1 MYETNGLN
9 KGLNIK
15 RHMDSKPQA
24 NNLGSLMVFN
34 RSAHVAYVYQKTEKL
49 VTAVY
54 MVTNFIKDTD
64 PIKVRIRENALELLS
79 INFEWGSAPI
89 ADRRELVKEYQGLA
103 LEIVSLSQIA
113 SRAGLISQMNQ
124 EIIAREFNALI
135 LLVEKE
141 QGNDL
146 DGSVAIDPSLFD
158 VPAPQSSA
166 KPSVPQ
172 APIAS
177 QTPVLDAPA
186 ASIQPAK
193 APATRQNEYLPV
205 KDTSAPKAAPSQAPA
220 KDSKEGRQSV
230 ILKLLSK
237 RSGLSIKDFAASIT
251 GVSEKTIQ
259 RELLSMVAQGV
270 LKKEGERRWSTYSL
284 A

>member
-1 MYETNGLN
+1 
-9 KGLNIK
+9 
-15 RHMDSKPQA
+15 MDSKPQP
-24 NNLGSLMVFN
+24 NNLSSLMVFN

-54 MVTNFIKDTD
+54 MVTNFIKDND

-103 LEIVSLSQIA
+103 LEIISLSQIA
-113 SRAGLISQMNQ
+113 ARAGLISQMNQ

-146 DGSVAIDPSLFD
+146 DGSVAIDPSFFD
-158 VPAPQSSA
+158 VTAPERSSRLSAPQA
-166 KPSVPQ
+166 K
-172 APIAS
+172 APEE
-177 QTPVLDAPA
+177 TPVLERPTAP
-186 ASIQPAK
+186 SQPVQ
-193 APATRQNEYLPV
+193 APVVRQNEYLPV
-205 KDTSAPKAAPSQAPA
+205 KDSQPVKAAPKPA
-220 KDSKEGRQSV
+220 STKDSKEGRQAI

-237 RSGLSIKDFAASIT
+237 RSGLNIKDFAESIT